1 LNRGVNCDEQTIYPD
16 AAVKILTFQPTF
28 GETIFNMIA
37 GPYWWYGYPFDIIS
51 AIPLIIPRIIY
62 GNDFSSHF
70 ALNILLLRQFVS
82 VLPMLIALIIL
93 VYLVTEFKS
102 PLPSAGLFI
111 FFLSLPGVVLNNIR
125 FWHPDGIIVLLT
137 ALTIFYLKRD
147 DLQFGKHFYYAAV
160 CCSLSASIKIW
171 GVFFFVAVGGYIVAG
186 IIRKKVSG
194 KKGLLAGLY
203 FILVMVLVFVMFNPN
218 WLAPWLAR
226 NNIESILDQQNKIF
240 FGFEGKNEPEVY
252 KTGLANWLTFSS
264 LYFMKPA
271 VFFICLAA
279 VLFGSIL
286 GSRVYLNRLILG
298 WCLPGLIFLIYFSA
312 LKSPQYMLPI
322 LPFLYIPL
330 ALLPKI
336 GKVEQNQ
343 SQFQFFQKKPLQIIL
358 LIIPI
363 VVMGYQFVNNA
374 LFLTTHVI

>member
-1 LNRGVNCDEQTIYPD
+1 LLAGVVTLTAWIFLRIQYNKRYKQRLNLFQWIKQEWGAWNKNQRLTSIILTVIALIIFGCLFPLNRLPENSLNRGVNCDEQTIYPD

-264 LYFMKPA
+264 LYFMNRPY
-271 VFFICLAA
+271 FYLPGCC
-279 VLFGSIL
+279 LFGAF
-286 GSRVYLNRLILG
+286 
-298 WCLPGLIFLIYFSA
+298 WDPGFI
-312 LKSPQYMLPI
+312 
-322 LPFLYIPL
+322 
-330 ALLPKI
+330 
-336 GKVEQNQ
+336 
-343 SQFQFFQKKPLQIIL
+343 
-358 LIIPI
+358 
-363 VVMGYQFVNNA
+363 
-374 LFLTTHVI
+374 